1 MEANIS
7 LERQQSCQRQQMSKT
22 MENEIEKLEPLG
34 SDALFGSWTPITE
47 RLPKVGRRVLVCCQY
62 TDRRLVTIAKWQ
74 PAKTID
80 GQFWDDYPAEWEDA
94 DEDTITNPT
103 DLWVEY
109 PLEIE
114 QCGFVENVTHW
125 MPLPSLLNSQDHP
138 PL

>member
-1 MEANIS
+1 MDNKPCKNCGSYGGNVGCDVCGPPIRKRNAEERLALTTGSAWIS
-7 LERQQSCQRQQMSKT
+7 
-22 MENEIEKLEPLG
+22 I
-34 SDALFGSWTPITE
+34 AE
-47 RLPKVGRRVLVCCQY
+47 RLPKVGKRVLVCCQY

-80 GQFWDDYPAEWEDA
+80 GQFWDDYPEEWED
-94 DEDTITNPT
+94 DDGDTITNPT

-125 MPLPSLLNSQDHP
+125 MPLPSLPNREL
-138 PL
+138 

>member
-1 MEANIS
+1 
-7 LERQQSCQRQQMSKT
+7 MSKT